1 MTIEFTIKPFKDR
14 PGSDIASCVVDG
26 KRYEMV
32 SRFGAEH
39 AVCRLLRHD
48 GIPDQPWTAN
58 GGNLKG
64 PSIYKLADTTISDDD
79 RGCRIAKFRP
89 FPRSGGAQDGGS
101 GQNDDH

>member
-1 MTIEFTIKPFKDR
+1 MTIEFTVKPYKGR
-14 PGSDIASCVVDG
+14 PGADIASCVVNG

-58 GGNLKG
+58 GGSMSG
-64 PSIYKLADTTISDDD
+64 PSIYQMADLTITEESP
-79 RGCRIAKFRP
+79 GCRLVKFRP
-89 FPRSGGAQDGGS
+89 FPVSGGAQTGGS
-101 GQNDDH
+101 DENGD